1 MSNTIKQYLV
11 LILTNVGLSMF
22 FMYIIRNYY
31 YDNQS
36 LVSLLVQLINIFL
49 LTSIFVL
56 FIKMVQASFVENA
69 TKVDKLD

>member
-11 LILTNVGLSMF
+11 LILTNVGLSIF
-22 FMYIIRNYY
+22 FVYIIRNYY

-36 LVSLLVQLINIFL
+36 LVSLLVQLFNMFL
-49 LTSIFVL
+49 LSSIFVL
-56 FIKMVQASFVENA
+56 FIKMVQASLIENS

>member
-31 YDNQS
+31 LRQS
-36 LVSLLVQLINIFL
+36 IACLVIDS
-49 LTSIFVL
+49 
-56 FIKMVQASFVENA
+56 AY
-69 TKVDKLD
+69 